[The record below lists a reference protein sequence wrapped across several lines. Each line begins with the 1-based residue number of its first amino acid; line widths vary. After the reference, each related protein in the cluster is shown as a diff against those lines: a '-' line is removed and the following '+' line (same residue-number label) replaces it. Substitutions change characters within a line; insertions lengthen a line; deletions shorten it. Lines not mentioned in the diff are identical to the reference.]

1 MHWGTKMTNER
12 PDDTQTE
19 ALARFFEDARAHAP
33 VLRPELRRSIQQQA
47 IQPRQPARP
56 APKASRISRWWQ
68 WRTAWSLPGLA
79 AGALGALGAF
89 WIGVSLPM
97 PVLAIDLPVWLE
109 APMTY
114 VDLLSVHLI
123 GLDDPLLLE
132 F

>member
-1 MHWGTKMTNER
+1 MHWGMKMTTER
-12 PDDTQTE
+12 PDHDQTE

-33 VLRPELRRSIQQQA
+33 ALRPELRRTIQQQA
-47 IQPRQPARP
+47 VLSALPARNP
-56 APKASRISRWWQ
+56 PKATAAPWWPRW
-68 WRTAWSLPGLA
+68 RAAWSLPGLA

-109 APMTY
+109 APLTY
-114 VDLLSVHLI
+114 VDLISLHLI